1 MRGSLTLSRM
11 MPLLFSMALACIAVP
26 QGFAQ
31 SVPSAGAQDGALP
44 RQDGTLPQGHTDGWP
59 VQTAQNQADVYDMH
73 GARPRD
79 SQSASTNGA
88 RAEEAGQNAVPSDGR
103 VGRRGG
109 MDMQYDN
116 RVTTRGSVVKSSRN
130 TMVVRTDNGRHVL
143 FAFDRDAE
151 RPQTIS
157 VGTRVRVV
165 SRPGDDGIQVASYVA
180 QDNESPD
187 ASAIDRSYGGD
198 DPVPDDIRRLERQ
211 VARQARRFRAGV
223 RAGAGLDPEI
233 LTAGVHATMGPF
245 FSEDVWFRPNAE
257 FGFGEV
263 TKMFAINLEG
273 IYRLPVNSRQS
284 QWMVYAGAGPGVN
297 FISRN
302 YEKAQSGDRDIDFS
316 DFDFEAGLN
325 FLVGVER
332 RSGMFLEFK
341 ASAYSSPNV
350 RFLVG
355 YNF

>member
-1 MRGSLTLSRM
+1 MNS
-11 MPLLFSMALACIAVP
+11 
-26 QGFAQ
+26 Q
-31 SVPSAGAQDGALP
+31 SS
-44 RQDGTLPQGHTDGWP
+44 
-59 VQTAQNQADVYDMH
+59 TAT
-73 GARPRD
+73 GAR
-79 SQSASTNGA
+79 G
-88 RAEEAGQNAVPSDGR
+88 EEAGQNAVPSDGR
-103 VGRRGG
+103 VARRGG

-116 RVTTRGSVVKSSRN
+116 RVTTRGSVVRSSRS
-130 TMVVRTDNGRHVL
+130 TMVVRTDSGRHVL
-143 FAFDRDAE
+143 FTFDPDAE
-151 RPQTIS
+151 RPQS
-157 VGTRVRVV
+157 VAVGTRVRVV

-180 QDNESPD
+180 QDTESPD
-187 ASAIDRSYGGD
+187 SSAIDRSYGGD

-245 FSEDVWFRPNAE
+245 FSDDVWFRPNAE

-273 IYRLPVNSRQS
+273 IYRLPVTSRQS

-302 YEKAQSGDRDIDFS
+302 YEKAQSGERDIDFS

-355 YNF
+355 YNFWIAVHRYAAVPSMGGLRSQREVLSDLPLFVLWAYGRSRMAWRSMGELLDAPWLPNVFCTLSPASACRLRAGR